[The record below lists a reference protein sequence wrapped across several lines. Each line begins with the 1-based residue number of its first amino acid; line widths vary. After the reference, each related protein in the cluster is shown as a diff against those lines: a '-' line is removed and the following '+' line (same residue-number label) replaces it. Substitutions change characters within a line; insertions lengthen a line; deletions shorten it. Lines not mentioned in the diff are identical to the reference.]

1 VESNVLAGVVKQ
13 ATYLGNTVDYRVQ
26 VAEGLELRVQAS
38 SGQRHVPGDRVCL
51 HLPMERCH
59 LISEE

>member
-1 VESNVLAGVVKQ
+1 
-13 ATYLGNTVDYRVQ
+13 VQ

-38 SGQRHVPGDRVCL
+38 SGQRHVPGDRVRL

-59 LISEE
+59 LIAEE